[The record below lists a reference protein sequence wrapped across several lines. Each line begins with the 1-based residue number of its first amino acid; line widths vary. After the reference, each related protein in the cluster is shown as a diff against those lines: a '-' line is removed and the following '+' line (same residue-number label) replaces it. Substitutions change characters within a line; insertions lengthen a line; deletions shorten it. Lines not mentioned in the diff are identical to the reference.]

1 MMLACILPCT
11 SSPDLHIPKISWRL
25 ALSSL
30 SLEKRQCGVTLMGCR
45 KNLKS
50 GVECLM
56 VHTKKHI
63 LRFEVKQDLKLSQV
77 FISDVHV
84 SLHFIVG
91 DPSAERG
98 KTNWM
103 HPFEIVQRFG
113 SGKAVKTLRPALY
126 HEEVIS
132 ELPCFAGF
140 GVKTGLMTW
149 HFLQTQIETEHTLS
163 WYQRGR
169 R

>member
-1 MMLACILPCT
+1 MT
-11 SSPDLHIPKISWRL
+11 S
-25 ALSSL
+25 
-30 SLEKRQCGVTLMGCR
+30 MGCR

-98 KTNWM
+98 KQTECIRLKL
-103 HPFEIVQRFG
+103 FSALVR
-113 SGKAVKTLRPALY
+113 VK
-126 HEEVIS
+126 
-132 ELPCFAGF
+132 
-140 GVKTGLMTW
+140 
-149 HFLQTQIETEHTLS
+149 Q
-163 WYQRGR
+163 
-169 R
+169 

>member
-30 SLEKRQCGVTLMGCR
+30 SLEKRQCGVTSMGCR

-126 HEEVIS
+126 HA